1 MEYIDS
7 ATAAQV
13 VSGQCRHAEGSAV
26 SAEQPGIAALILAL
40 PHPDNTLP
48 HVCVRVNEGLAP
60 AQGGP
65 FYIIRQIGKI
75 VPPTQ
80 VFRRS

>member
-1 MEYIDS
+1 MEYINS

-26 SAEQPGIAALILAL
+26 SAEQPGVAALVLTL

-60 AQGGP
+60 AQGVP
-65 FYIIRQIGKI
+65 LYIIRQIGKI
-75 VPPTQ
+75 VPHSQ
-80 VFRRS
+80 ARIS